1 MSDIRMDWET
11 YNKDPNDHQLVDLVV
26 VYGGGFP
33 LKDADGN
40 EVMSGAMRLPT
51 GDIQPAWERI
61 HSPDSSTMSTSLQSR
76 HVSAFNTTAETHK
89 HKL

>member
-26 VYGGGFP
+26 EYGGGFP

-61 HSPDSSTMSTSLQSR
+61 HSPGSSTMSTSLQSR